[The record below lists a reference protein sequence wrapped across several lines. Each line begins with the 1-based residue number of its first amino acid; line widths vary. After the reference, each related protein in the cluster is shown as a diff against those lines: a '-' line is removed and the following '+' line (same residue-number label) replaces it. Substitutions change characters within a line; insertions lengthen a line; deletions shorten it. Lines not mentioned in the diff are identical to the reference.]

1 MSHDKSGDRDDEARR
16 GEQPGKHESRDR
28 NDPEVQPG
36 ARTGRKEPPYVN
48 PEPPRGPGEG

>member
-1 MSHDKSGDRDDEARR
+1 MNSHERDEDAAQR

-36 ARTGRKEPPYVN
+36 ALSGRDEPPYVH
-48 PEPPRGPGEG
+48 PEPRRGPGEK